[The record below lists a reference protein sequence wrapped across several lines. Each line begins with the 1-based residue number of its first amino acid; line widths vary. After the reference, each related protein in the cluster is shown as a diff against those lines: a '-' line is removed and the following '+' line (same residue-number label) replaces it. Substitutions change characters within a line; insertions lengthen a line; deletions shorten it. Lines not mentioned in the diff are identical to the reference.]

1 MARSRGHLNGVTF
14 ALLHKMTD
22 ADSFVSLIDDST
34 NRQSNT
40 ATSYSLATD
49 DDYNTLSANRGIL
62 TLRLGLFFNNDTSYV
77 QIGGVRLTLETT
89 YSD

>member
-1 MARSRGHLNGVTF
+1 MI
-14 ALLHKMTD
+14 D
-22 ADSFVSLIDDST
+22 ADSFVSLVNDST

-40 ATSYSLATD
+40 AASYSLTTD
-49 DDYNTLSANRGIL
+49 DDYNTLSASQGIL

-89 YSD
+89 YD